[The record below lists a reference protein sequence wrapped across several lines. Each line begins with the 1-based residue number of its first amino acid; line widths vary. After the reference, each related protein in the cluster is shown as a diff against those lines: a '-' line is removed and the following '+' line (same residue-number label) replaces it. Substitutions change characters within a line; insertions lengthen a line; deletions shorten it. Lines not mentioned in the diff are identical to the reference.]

1 MENRNP
7 IPNGDKIRELRE
19 RAGMTQ
25 DKLGIM
31 SNVDRR
37 TIQRAEAG
45 KPMQMESLS
54 SIASALNVPLP
65 QILDMSSDKED
76 YEAEDLL
83 AQSLIV
89 LRPAQS
95 GMALINTVYGSFDG
109 KISCEAEPTAENIE
123 VLTALTGAIEGMMPD
138 PWRTPTEESDIPLS
152 ARLRLAV
159 TINEQISQLEKFGIA
174 VFAATYTAKSQI
186 PRYDMD
192 EGHMYVTTRMP
203 FEQVTICRIMIAAV
217 SKDRITLKVD
227 DLYVP
232 PKAATFEAINT
243 EDIPF

>member
-7 IPNGDKIRELRE
+7 VPNGEKIRELRE

-37 TIQRAEAG
+37 TIQRAEVS

-65 QILDMSSDKED
+65 QILGSSNGRDD
-76 YEAEDLL
+76 YQAEELL

-89 LRPAQS
+89 LRPVQS
-95 GMALINTVYGSFDG
+95 GMALINSVCGSFDA
-109 KISCEAEPTAENIE
+109 KISCEAEPNVDNIE
-123 VLTALTGAIEGMMPD
+123 VLTAFIEGVEGIMPD
-138 PWRTPTEESDIPLS
+138 PWRAPIDEPGFVLS
-152 ARLRLAV
+152 ARLRMAV
-159 TINEQISQLEKFGIA
+159 GMNEQIKQLEEFGIS
-174 VFAATYTAKSQI
+174 VFTGIYTAKTQI
-186 PRYDMD
+186 PRYDLD
-192 EGHMYVTTRMP
+192 EGHMYVTNTTP
-203 FEQVTICRIMIAAV
+203 FEQVTICRIMVAAA
-217 SKDRITLKVD
+217 KQDRITLKVD

-232 PKAATFEAINT
+232 PKASSLEATDT
-243 EDIPF
+243 EDMPF